1 MKTVGFIGLGVM
13 GQSMVRNLMKAGF
26 AVQAF
31 TRTKEK
37 ASDLL
42 TEGVTWCDSVAAVCQ
57 NADAIIT
64 IVGYPSDVENLYFG
78 DGMILQSAEPGTL
91 VIDMTTSSPILAER
105 IAEAAID
112 RSLLPLDAP
121 VTGGDVG
128 AKKGTLSI
136 LVGGG
141 EYAYKKALPL
151 FEAMGQ
157 SIERMGYAGSG
168 QYGKL
173 ANQIAIAGIMMG
185 NAEMLAF
192 AKQAGLNPDQLRQ
205 TIRGGAAGSWT
216 LENLVPHMIIE
227 DYSPGFFIKHFLK
240 DMKLAL
246 ESASQLNIK
255 LPSLELAH
263 RLYSIL
269 EENGYGENG
278 TQALIEYYLHQD
290 V

>member
-1 MKTVGFIGLGVM
+1 MKTIGFIGLGVM
-13 GQSMVRNLMKAGF
+13 GQAMVRNLMKSGYT
-26 AVQAF
+26 VQAY
-31 TRTKEK
+31 TRTKDK
-37 ASDLL
+37 AADLL
-42 TEGVTWCDSVAAVCQ
+42 AEGVAWCDSIEAACQ
-57 NADAIIT
+57 NADAVIT
-64 IVGYPSDVENLYFG
+64 IVGYPSDVESIYFG
-78 DGMILQSAEPGTL
+78 KGMILDAAEPGTL
-91 VIDMTTSSPILAER
+91 VIDMTTSSPKLAER

-128 AKKGTLSI
+128 AKNGTLSI

-141 EYAYKKALPL
+141 EFAFTKAMPL

-157 SIERMGYAGSG
+157 AIERMGYAGSG
-168 QYGKL
+168 QYAKL

-185 NAEMLAF
+185 NAELLAF
-192 AKQAGLNPDQLRQ
+192 TKRAGLDPDQLRR

-216 LENLVPHMIIE
+216 LENLVPRMIVE
-227 DYSPGFFIKHFLK
+227 DYSPGFFIKHFIK
-240 DMKLAL
+240 DMALAL
-246 ESASQLNIK
+246 ESAKELGVK
-255 LPSLELAH
+255 LPSLELAY

-278 TQALIEYYLHQD
+278 TQALIEYYMHQD

>member
-1 MKTVGFIGLGVM
+1 MKTIGFIGLGVM
-13 GQSMVRNLMKAGF
+13 GQSMVRNLLKAGYT
-26 AVQAF
+26 VQAY
-31 TRTKEK
+31 TRTKDK
-37 ASDLL
+37 AADLL
-42 TEGVTWCDSVAAVCQ
+42 AEGVTWCDSIQAACK

-64 IVGYPSDVENLYFG
+64 IVGYPSDVESIYFG
-78 DGMILQSAEPGTL
+78 DGMILDAAEPGTL
-91 VIDMTTSSPILAER
+91 VIDMTTSSPKLAER

-128 AKKGTLSI
+128 AKNGTLSI

-141 EYAYKKALPL
+141 EFAFAKATPI

-157 SIERMGYAGSG
+157 AIERMGYAGSG
-168 QYGKL
+168 QYAKL

-192 AKQAGLNPDQLRQ
+192 TKRAGLDPEQLRR

-216 LENLVPHMIIE
+216 LENLVPRMIVE
-227 DYSPGFFIKHFLK
+227 DYSPGFFIKHFIK
-240 DMKLAL
+240 DMALAL
-246 ESASQLNIK
+246 ESANELSIK
-255 LPSLELAH
+255 LPSLELAS

-278 TQALIEYYLHQD
+278 TQALIEYYLNQD

>member
-1 MKTVGFIGLGVM
+1 MKTIGFIGLGVM

-26 AVQAF
+26 HVQAY
-31 TRTKEK
+31 TRTKDK
-37 ASDLL
+37 AADLL
-42 TEGVTWCDSVAAVCQ
+42 AEGVSWCDSVASVCQ
-57 NADAIIT
+57 GVDAVIT
-64 IVGYPSDVENLYFG
+64 IVGYPSDVESIYFG

-128 AKKGTLSI
+128 AKNGTLSI

-141 EYAYKKALPL
+141 EYAFSKALPL

-157 SIERMGYAGSG
+157 AIQRMGYAGSG
-168 QYGKL
+168 QYAKL

-192 AKQAGLNPDQLRQ
+192 TKKAGLDAEQLRQ

-216 LENLVPHMIIE
+216 LENLVPRMIVE

-240 DMKLAL
+240 DMALAL
-246 ESASQLNIK
+246 ESAEQLNIK
-255 LPSLELAH
+255 LPSLELASK
-263 RLYSIL
+263 LYSLL
-269 EENGYGENG
+269 EENGYGDNG
-278 TQALIEYYLHQD
+278 TQALVEYYLHQD

>member
-26 AVQAF
+26 EVQAY

-37 ASDLL
+37 AADLL
-42 TEGVTWCDSVAAVCQ
+42 SEGVHWCDSVAAVCQ
-57 NADAIIT
+57 DADAVIT
-64 IVGYPSDVENLYFG
+64 IVGYPSDVESLYFG
-78 DGMILQSAEPGTL
+78 DGMILQSADPGTL
-91 VIDMTTSSPILAER
+91 VIDMTTSSPLLAER

-128 AKKGTLSI
+128 AKNGTLSI

-141 EYAYKKALPL
+141 EFAFTKAMPL

-192 AKQAGLNPDQLRQ
+192 TKRAGLNPDQLRQ

-216 LENLVPHMIIE
+216 LENLVPRMIVE
-227 DYSPGFFIKHFLK
+227 DYAPGFFIKHFLK

-246 ESASQLNIK
+246 ESAEQLNLK
-255 LPSLELAH
+255 LPSLELAYK
-263 RLYSIL
+263 LYSIL

-278 TQALIEYYLHQD
+278 TQALIEYYMHQD

>member
-1 MKTVGFIGLGVM
+1 
-13 GQSMVRNLMKAGF
+13 MVRNLLKAGYT
-26 AVQAF
+26 VQAY
-31 TRTKEK
+31 TRTKDK
-37 ASDLL
+37 AADLL
-42 TEGVTWCDSVAAVCQ
+42 TEGVTWCDSIQAACQ

-64 IVGYPSDVENLYFG
+64 IVGYPSDVESIYFG
-78 DGMILQSAEPGTL
+78 DGMILDAAEPGTL
-91 VIDMTTSSPILAER
+91 VIDMTTSSPKLAER

-128 AKKGTLSI
+128 AKNGTLSI

-141 EYAYKKALPL
+141 EFAFAKATPI

-157 SIERMGYAGSG
+157 AIERMGYAGSG
-168 QYGKL
+168 QYAKL

-192 AKQAGLNPDQLRQ
+192 TKRAGLDPEQLRR

-216 LENLVPHMIIE
+216 LENLVPRMIVE
-227 DYSPGFFIKHFLK
+227 DYSPGFFIKHFIK
-240 DMKLAL
+240 DMALAL
-246 ESASQLNIK
+246 ESANELSIK
-255 LPSLELAH
+255 LPSLELAS

-278 TQALIEYYLHQD
+278 TQALIEYYLNQD

>member
-26 AVQAF
+26 EVQAY

-37 ASDLL
+37 AADLL
-42 TEGVTWCDSVAAVCQ
+42 AEGVRWCDSVEAVCH
-57 NADAIIT
+57 NADAVIT
-64 IVGYPSDVENLYFG
+64 IVGYPSDVESLYFG

-91 VIDMTTSSPILAER
+91 VIDMTTSSPLLAER
-105 IAEAAID
+105 IADAAID

-128 AKKGTLSI
+128 AKNGTLSI

-141 EYAYKKALPL
+141 EYAFTKARPL

-192 AKQAGLNPDQLRQ
+192 TKRAGLNPDQLRQ

-216 LENLVPHMIIE
+216 LENLVPRMIVE
-227 DYSPGFFIKHFLK
+227 DYAPGFFIKHFLK

-246 ESASQLNIK
+246 ESAEQLNIK
-255 LPSLELAH
+255 LPSLELAYK
-263 RLYSIL
+263 LYSIL

-278 TQALIEYYLHQD
+278 TQALIEYYMHQD

>member
-26 AVQAF
+26 EVQAY
-31 TRTKEK
+31 TRAKEK
-37 ASDLL
+37 ATDLL
-42 TEGVTWCDSVAAVCQ
+42 AEGVRWCDSVEAVCQ
-57 NADAIIT
+57 HADAVIT
-64 IVGYPSDVENLYFG
+64 IVGYPSDVESLYFG

-91 VIDMTTSSPILAER
+91 VIDMTTSSPLLAER

-128 AKKGTLSI
+128 AKNGTLSI

-141 EYAYKKALPL
+141 EYAFTKARPL

-192 AKQAGLNPDQLRQ
+192 TKRAGLNPNQLRQ

-216 LENLVPHMIIE
+216 LENLVPRMIVE
-227 DYSPGFFIKHFLK
+227 DYAPGFFIKHFLK

-246 ESASQLNIK
+246 ESAEQLNIK
-255 LPSLELAH
+255 LPSLELAYK
-263 RLYSIL
+263 LYSIL
-269 EENGYGENG
+269 EKNGYGEKG
-278 TQALIEYYLHQD
+278 TQALIEYYMHQD

>member
-1 MKTVGFIGLGVM
+1 MKTIGFIGLGVM
-13 GQSMVRNLMKAGF
+13 GQAMVRNLMKAGF
-26 AVQAF
+26 HVQAH

-37 ASDLL
+37 AIALL
-42 TEGVTWCDSVAAVCQ
+42 ETGVTWCDTVADVCAG
-57 NADAIIT
+57 ADAVIT
-64 IVGYPSDVENLYFG
+64 IVGYPSDVEEVYFG
-78 DGMILQSAEPGTL
+78 EGMILQSAEPGTL

-128 AKKGTLSI
+128 AKNGTLSI

-141 EYAYKKALPL
+141 EFAFMKARPL

-157 SIERMGYAGSG
+157 AIERMGYAGSG
-168 QYGKL
+168 QYAKL

-192 AKQAGLNPDQLRQ
+192 AKKAGLDAEQLRQ

-216 LENLVPHMIIE
+216 LENLVPRMIQE
-227 DYSPGFFIKHFLK
+227 DYSPGFFIKHFIK
-240 DMKLAL
+240 DMGLAL
-246 ESASQLNIK
+246 ASAEQLNVK
-255 LPSLELAH
+255 LPSLELAAK
-263 RLYSIL
+263 LYTIL
-269 EENGYGENG
+269 QENGYGDNG

>member
-13 GQSMVRNLMKAGF
+13 GQSMVRNLLKAGF
-26 AVQAF
+26 AVQAY

-37 ASDLL
+37 AADLL
-42 TEGVTWCDSVAAVCQ
+42 TEGVHWCDSVAEVCQ

-64 IVGYPSDVENLYFG
+64 IVGYPSDVESLYFG
-78 DGMILQSAEPGTL
+78 DGMILETAEPGTL

-128 AKKGTLSI
+128 AKNGTLSI

-141 EYAYKKALPL
+141 DFAFKKALPL

-192 AKQAGLNPDQLRQ
+192 TKRAGLNPDQLRQ

-216 LENLVPHMIIE
+216 LENLVPRMIVE
-227 DYSPGFFIKHFLK
+227 DYAPGFFIKHFLK
-240 DMKLAL
+240 DMKLAI
-246 ESASQLNIK
+246 ESAEQLNVK

-263 RLYSIL
+263 KLYSIL

-278 TQALIEYYLHQD
+278 TQALIEYYMHQD

>member
-1 MKTVGFIGLGVM
+1 MNTIGFIGLGVM
-13 GQSMVRNLMKAGF
+13 GQSMVRNLMKHGF
-26 AVQAF
+26 EVQAF

-37 ASDLL
+37 ASSLL
-42 TEGVTWCDSVAAVCQ
+42 DEGVIWCDSIRDVCQ
-57 NADAIIT
+57 GADAVIT
-64 IVGYPSDVENLYFG
+64 IVGYPSDVEAIYFG
-78 DGMILQSAEPGTL
+78 EGNILDSAEPGTL
-91 VIDMTTSSPILAER
+91 LIDMTTSSPKLAER
-105 IAEAAID
+105 IAETAIE

-128 AKKGTLSI
+128 AKNGTLSI

-141 EYAYKKALPL
+141 EFAYNKAKPL

-168 QYGKL
+168 QYAKL

-192 AKQAGLNPDQLRQ
+192 AKRANLEPEALIR

-216 LENLVPHMIIE
+216 LENLVPRMVVE
-227 DYSPGFFIKHFLK
+227 DYAPGFFIKHFIK
-240 DMKLAL
+240 DMTLAI
-246 ESASQLNIK
+246 ESANELQLK
-255 LPSLELAH
+255 LPGLELAQ
-263 RLYSIL
+263 RLYHIL

>member
-26 AVQAF
+26 EVQAY

-37 ASDLL
+37 ATDLL
-42 TEGVTWCDSVAAVCQ
+42 AEGVRWCDSVEAVCQ
-57 NADAIIT
+57 HADAVIT
-64 IVGYPSDVENLYFG
+64 IVGYPSDVESLYFG

-91 VIDMTTSSPILAER
+91 VIDMTTSSPLLAER

-128 AKKGTLSI
+128 AKNGTLSI

-141 EYAYKKALPL
+141 EYAFTKARPL
-151 FEAMGQ
+151 FKAMGQ

-192 AKQAGLNPDQLRQ
+192 TKRAGLNPDQLRQ

-216 LENLVPHMIIE
+216 LENLVPRMIVE
-227 DYSPGFFIKHFLK
+227 DYAPGFFIKHFLK

-246 ESASQLNIK
+246 ESAEQLNIK
-255 LPSLELAH
+255 LPSLELAYK
-263 RLYSIL
+263 LYSIL
-269 EENGYGENG
+269 EENGYGEKG
-278 TQALIEYYLHQD
+278 TQALIEYYMHQD

>member
-1 MKTVGFIGLGVM
+1 MKTIGFIGLGVM
-13 GQSMVRNLMKAGF
+13 GQSMVRNLMKAGYT
-26 AVQAF
+26 VQAY
-31 TRTKEK
+31 TRTKDK
-37 ASDLL
+37 AADLL
-42 TEGVTWCDSVAAVCQ
+42 AEGVTWCDSIEAACQ
-57 NADAIIT
+57 NADAVIT
-64 IVGYPSDVENLYFG
+64 IVGYPSDVESIYFG
-78 DGMILQSAEPGTL
+78 KGMILDSAEPGTL
-91 VIDMTTSSPILAER
+91 VIDMTTSSPKLAER

-128 AKKGTLSI
+128 AKDGTLSI

-141 EYAYKKALPL
+141 EFAFTKAMPL

-157 SIERMGYAGSG
+157 AIERMGYAGSG
-168 QYGKL
+168 QYAKL

-185 NAEMLAF
+185 NAELLAF
-192 AKQAGLNPDQLRQ
+192 TKRAGLDPDQLRQ

-216 LENLVPHMIIE
+216 LENLVPRMIVA
-227 DYSPGFFIKHFLK
+227 DYSPGFFIKHFIK
-240 DMKLAL
+240 DMALAL
-246 ESASQLNIK
+246 ESAQELGVK
-255 LPSLELAH
+255 LPSLELAY

-278 TQALIEYYLHQD
+278 TQALIEYYMHQD

>member
-26 AVQAF
+26 EVQAY

-37 ASDLL
+37 ATDLL
-42 TEGVTWCDSVAAVCQ
+42 AEGVRWCDSVEAVCQ
-57 NADAIIT
+57 HADAVIT
-64 IVGYPSDVENLYFG
+64 IVGYPSDVESLYFG

-91 VIDMTTSSPILAER
+91 VIDMTTSSPLLAER

-128 AKKGTLSI
+128 AKNGTLSI

-141 EYAYKKALPL
+141 EYAFTKARPL

-192 AKQAGLNPDQLRQ
+192 TKRAGLNPDQLRQ

-216 LENLVPHMIIE
+216 LENLVPRMIVE
-227 DYSPGFFIKHFLK
+227 DYAPGFFIKHFLK

-246 ESASQLNIK
+246 ESAEQLNIK
-255 LPSLELAH
+255 LPSLELAYK
-263 RLYSIL
+263 LYSIL

-278 TQALIEYYLHQD
+278 TQALIEYYMHQD

>member
-1 MKTVGFIGLGVM
+1 MKTIGFIGLGVM
-13 GQSMVRNLMKAGF
+13 GQSMVRNLMRAGF
-26 AVQAF
+26 DVQAY

-37 ASDLL
+37 AADLL
-42 TEGVTWCDSVAAVCQ
+42 AEGVRWCDSVATVCQ
-57 NADAIIT
+57 NADAVIT
-64 IVGYPSDVENLYFG
+64 IVGYPSDVESLYFG

-91 VIDMTTSSPILAER
+91 VIDMTTSSPTLAER

-128 AKKGTLSI
+128 AKNGTLSI

-141 EYAYKKALPL
+141 EYAFTKARPL

-168 QYGKL
+168 QYSKL

-192 AKQAGLNPDQLRQ
+192 AKQAGLNPDQLRH

-216 LENLVPHMIIE
+216 LENLVPRMIIE
-227 DYSPGFFIKHFLK
+227 DYAPGFFIKHFLK
-240 DMKLAL
+240 DMRLAL
-246 ESASQLNIK
+246 ESAAQLNIK

-263 RLYSIL
+263 KLYSIL

-278 TQALIEYYLHQD
+278 TQALIDYYMHQD

>member
-1 MKTVGFIGLGVM
+1 MKTIGFIGLGVM

-26 AVQAF
+26 HVQAY
-31 TRTKEK
+31 TRTKDK
-37 ASDLL
+37 AADLL
-42 TEGVTWCDSVAAVCQ
+42 AEGVSWCDSVASVCQ
-57 NADAIIT
+57 GVDAVIT
-64 IVGYPSDVENLYFG
+64 IVGYPSDVESIYFG

-128 AKKGTLSI
+128 AKNGTLSI

-141 EYAYKKALPL
+141 EYAFSKALPL

-157 SIERMGYAGSG
+157 AIQRMGYAGSG
-168 QYGKL
+168 QYAKL

-192 AKQAGLNPDQLRQ
+192 TKKAGLDAEQLRQ

-216 LENLVPHMIIE
+216 LENLVPRMIVE

-240 DMKLAL
+240 DMALAL
-246 ESASQLNIK
+246 ESSEQLNIK
-255 LPSLELAH
+255 LPSLELASK
-263 RLYSIL
+263 LYSLL
-269 EENGYGENG
+269 EENGYGDNG
-278 TQALIEYYLHQD
+278 TQALVEYYLHQD

>member
-1 MKTVGFIGLGVM
+1 MNTIGFIGLGVM
-13 GQSMVRNLMKAGF
+13 GQSMVRNLKQAGYTLQ
-26 AVQAF
+26 VF

-37 ASDLL
+37 AETLL
-42 TEGVTWCDSVAAVCQ
+42 EEGVTWCESIEAVCHG
-57 NADAIIT
+57 ADAIIT
-64 IVGYPSDVENLYFG
+64 IVGYPSDVEDVYFG
-78 DGMILQSAEPGTL
+78 PGRILDSAEPGTL
-91 VIDMTTSSPILAER
+91 VIDMTTSSPTLAER

-128 AKKGTLSI
+128 AKNGTLSI

-141 EYAYKKALPL
+141 EFAFQKARPL
-151 FEAMGQ
+151 FDAMGK

-168 QYGKL
+168 QYAKL

-192 AKQAGLNPDQLRQ
+192 SKRAGLDATALTQ

-216 LENLVPHMIIE
+216 LENLVPRMIVE
-227 DYSPGFFIKHFLK
+227 DYAPGFFIKHFIK
-240 DMKLAL
+240 DMALAI
-246 ESASQLNIK
+246 ESAETLHIK
-255 LPSLELAH
+255 LPALELAK
-263 RLYSIL
+263 RLYVLL
-269 EENGYGENG
+269 EENGYGEKG
-278 TQALIEYYLHQD
+278 TQALVDYYLHQD

>member
-1 MKTVGFIGLGVM
+1 MKTIGFIGLGVM

-26 AVQAF
+26 HVQAY
-31 TRTKEK
+31 TRTKDK
-37 ASDLL
+37 AADLL
-42 TEGVTWCDSVAAVCQ
+42 AEGVSWCDSVASACQ
-57 NADAIIT
+57 GADAVIT
-64 IVGYPSDVENLYFG
+64 IVGYPSDVESIYFG

-121 VTGGDVG
+121 VTGGDIG
-128 AKKGTLSI
+128 AKNGTLSI

-141 EYAYKKALPL
+141 EYAFSRALPL

-157 SIERMGYAGSG
+157 AIQRMGYAGSG
-168 QYGKL
+168 QYAKL

-192 AKQAGLNPDQLRQ
+192 TKKAGLDAEQLRQ

-216 LENLVPHMIIE
+216 LDNLVPRMIVE

-240 DMKLAL
+240 DMALAL
-246 ESASQLNIK
+246 ESAEQLNIK
-255 LPSLELAH
+255 LPSLELASK
-263 RLYSIL
+263 LYSLL
-269 EENGYGENG
+269 EENGYGDNG
-278 TQALIEYYLHQD
+278 TQALVEYYLHQD

>member
-26 AVQAF
+26 EVQAY

-37 ASDLL
+37 AADLL
-42 TEGVTWCDSVAAVCQ
+42 SEGVHWCDSVAAVCQ
-57 NADAIIT
+57 DADAVIT
-64 IVGYPSDVENLYFG
+64 IVGYPSDVESLYFG
-78 DGMILQSAEPGTL
+78 DGMILQSADPGTL
-91 VIDMTTSSPILAER
+91 VIDMTTSSPLLAER

-128 AKKGTLSI
+128 AKNGTLSI

-141 EYAYKKALPL
+141 EFAFTKAMPL

-192 AKQAGLNPDQLRQ
+192 TKRAGLNPDQLRQ

-216 LENLVPHMIIE
+216 LENLVPRMIVE
-227 DYSPGFFIKHFLK
+227 DYAPGFFIKHFLK

-246 ESASQLNIK
+246 ESAEQLNLK

-263 RLYSIL
+263 KMYSIL
-269 EENGYGENG
+269 QENGYGENG
-278 TQALIEYYLHQD
+278 TQALIEYYMHQD

>member
-1 MKTVGFIGLGVM
+1 MKTIGFIGLGVM

-26 AVQAF
+26 HVQAY
-31 TRTKEK
+31 TRTKDK
-37 ASDLL
+37 AADLL
-42 TEGVTWCDSVAAVCQ
+42 AEGVSWCDSVASVCQ
-57 NADAIIT
+57 GADAVIT
-64 IVGYPSDVENLYFG
+64 IVGYPSDVESIYFG

-128 AKKGTLSI
+128 AKNGTLSI

-141 EYAYKKALPL
+141 EYAFSKALPL

-157 SIERMGYAGSG
+157 AIQRMGYAGSG
-168 QYGKL
+168 QYAKL

-192 AKQAGLNPDQLRQ
+192 TKKAGLDAEQLRQ

-216 LENLVPHMIIE
+216 LENLVPRMIVE

-240 DMKLAL
+240 DMALAL
-246 ESASQLNIK
+246 ESAEQLNIK
-255 LPSLELAH
+255 LPSLELASK
-263 RLYSIL
+263 LYSLL
-269 EENGYGENG
+269 EENGYGDNG
-278 TQALIEYYLHQD
+278 TQALVEYYLHQD

>member
-128 AKKGTLSI
+128 AKNGTLSI

-216 LENLVPHMIIE
+216 LENLVPRMIIE

>member
-1 MKTVGFIGLGVM
+1 
-13 GQSMVRNLMKAGF
+13 MKAGF
-26 AVQAF
+26 EVQAY

-37 ASDLL
+37 ATDLL
-42 TEGVTWCDSVAAVCQ
+42 AEGVRWCDSVEAVCQ
-57 NADAIIT
+57 HADAVIT
-64 IVGYPSDVENLYFG
+64 IVGYPSDVESLYFG

-91 VIDMTTSSPILAER
+91 VIDMTTSSPLLAER

-128 AKKGTLSI
+128 AKNGTLSI

-141 EYAYKKALPL
+141 EYAFTKARPL

-192 AKQAGLNPDQLRQ
+192 TKRAGLNPDQLRQ

-216 LENLVPHMIIE
+216 LENLVPRMIVE
-227 DYSPGFFIKHFLK
+227 DYAPGFFIKHFLK

-246 ESASQLNIK
+246 ESAEQLNIK
-255 LPSLELAH
+255 LPSLELAYK
-263 RLYSIL
+263 LYSIL
-269 EENGYGENG
+269 EENGYGEKG
-278 TQALIEYYLHQD
+278 TQALIEYYMHQD

>member
-26 AVQAF
+26 EVQAY

-37 ASDLL
+37 ATDLL
-42 TEGVTWCDSVAAVCQ
+42 AEGVRWCDSVEAVCQ
-57 NADAIIT
+57 HADAVIT
-64 IVGYPSDVENLYFG
+64 IVGYPSDVESLYFG

-91 VIDMTTSSPILAER
+91 VIDMTTSSPLLAER
-105 IAEAAID
+105 IADAAID

-128 AKKGTLSI
+128 AKNGTLSI

-141 EYAYKKALPL
+141 EYAFTKARPL

-192 AKQAGLNPDQLRQ
+192 TKRAGLNPDQLRQ

-216 LENLVPHMIIE
+216 LENLVPRMIVE
-227 DYSPGFFIKHFLK
+227 DYAPGFFIKHFLK

-246 ESASQLNIK
+246 ESAEQLNIK
-255 LPSLELAH
+255 LPSLELAYK
-263 RLYSIL
+263 LFSIL
-269 EENGYGENG
+269 EENGYGEKG
-278 TQALIEYYLHQD
+278 TQALIEYYMHQD

>member
-1 MKTVGFIGLGVM
+1 MKTIGFIGLGVM
-13 GQSMVRNLMKAGF
+13 GQAMVRNLMKAGF
-26 AVQAF
+26 HVQAH

-37 ASDLL
+37 ATALL
-42 TEGVTWCDSVAAVCQ
+42 EAGVTWCDTVADVCVG
-57 NADAIIT
+57 ADAVIT
-64 IVGYPSDVENLYFG
+64 IVGYPSDVEEIYFG
-78 DGMILQSAEPGTL
+78 EGMILQSAEPGTL

-128 AKKGTLSI
+128 AKNGTLSI

-141 EYAYKKALPL
+141 EFAFTKARPL

-157 SIERMGYAGSG
+157 AIERMGYAGSG
-168 QYGKL
+168 QYAKL

-192 AKQAGLNPDQLRQ
+192 AKKAGLDAEQLRQ

-216 LENLVPHMIIE
+216 LENLVPRMIQE
-227 DYSPGFFIKHFLK
+227 DYSPGFFIKHFIK
-240 DMKLAL
+240 DMGLAL
-246 ESASQLNIK
+246 ASAEQLNVK
-255 LPSLELAH
+255 LPSLELAAK
-263 RLYSIL
+263 LYTIL
-269 EENGYGENG
+269 QENGYGDNG

>member
-1 MKTVGFIGLGVM
+1 MKTIGFIGLGVM

-26 AVQAF
+26 HVQAY
-31 TRTKEK
+31 TRTKDK
-37 ASDLL
+37 AADLL
-42 TEGVTWCDSVAAVCQ
+42 AEGVSWCDSVASVCQ
-57 NADAIIT
+57 GADAVIT
-64 IVGYPSDVENLYFG
+64 IVGYPSDVESIYFG

-128 AKKGTLSI
+128 AKNGTLSI

-141 EYAYKKALPL
+141 EYAFSKALPL

-157 SIERMGYAGSG
+157 AIQRMGYAGSG
-168 QYGKL
+168 QYAKL

-192 AKQAGLNPDQLRQ
+192 TKKAGLDAEQLRQ

-216 LENLVPHMIIE
+216 LENLVPRMIVE

-240 DMKLAL
+240 DMALAL
-246 ESASQLNIK
+246 ESSEQLNIK
-255 LPSLELAH
+255 LPSLELASK
-263 RLYSIL
+263 LYSLL
-269 EENGYGENG
+269 EENGYGDNG
-278 TQALIEYYLHQD
+278 TQALVEYYLHQD

>member
-1 MKTVGFIGLGVM
+1 MKTIGFIGLGVM

-26 AVQAF
+26 HVQAY
-31 TRTKEK
+31 TRTKDK
-37 ASDLL
+37 AADLL
-42 TEGVTWCDSVAAVCQ
+42 TEGVTWCDTVASACQ
-57 NADAIIT
+57 GADAVIT
-64 IVGYPSDVENLYFG
+64 IVGYPADVESIYFG

-128 AKKGTLSI
+128 AKNGTLSI

-141 EYAYKKALPL
+141 EYAFKKALPL

-157 SIERMGYAGSG
+157 AIERMGYAGSG
-168 QYGKL
+168 QYAKL

-192 AKQAGLNPDQLRQ
+192 TKKAGLDAEQLRQ

-216 LENLVPHMIIE
+216 LENLVPRMIAE

-240 DMKLAL
+240 DMALAL
-246 ESASQLNIK
+246 ESAEKLNIK
-255 LPSLELAH
+255 LPSLELASK
-263 RLYSIL
+263 LYSIL

-278 TQALIEYYLHQD
+278 TQALVDYYLHQD

>member
-1 MKTVGFIGLGVM
+1 MKTIGFIGLGVM
-13 GQSMVRNLMKAGF
+13 GQSMVRNLMKAGYT
-26 AVQAF
+26 VQAY
-31 TRTKEK
+31 TRTKDK
-37 ASDLL
+37 AADLL
-42 TEGVTWCDSVAAVCQ
+42 AEGVTWCDSIEAACQ
-57 NADAIIT
+57 NADAVIT
-64 IVGYPSDVENLYFG
+64 IVGYPSDVESIYFG
-78 DGMILQSAEPGTL
+78 KGMILDSAEPGTL
-91 VIDMTTSSPILAER
+91 VIDMTTSSPKLAER

-128 AKKGTLSI
+128 AKNGTLSI

-141 EYAYKKALPL
+141 EFAFTKAMPL

-157 SIERMGYAGSG
+157 AIERMGYAGGG
-168 QYGKL
+168 QYAKL

-185 NAEMLAF
+185 NAELLAF
-192 AKQAGLNPDQLRQ
+192 TKRAGLDPDQLRQ

-216 LENLVPHMIIE
+216 LENLVPRMIVE
-227 DYSPGFFIKHFLK
+227 DYSPGFFIKHFIK
-240 DMKLAL
+240 DMALAL
-246 ESASQLNIK
+246 ESAKELGVK
-255 LPSLELAH
+255 LPSLELAY

-278 TQALIEYYLHQD
+278 TQALIEYYMNQD

>member
-1 MKTVGFIGLGVM
+1 MKTIGFIGLGVM
-13 GQSMVRNLMKAGF
+13 GQAMVRNLLKAGF
-26 AVQAF
+26 TVQAY

-37 ASDLL
+37 ATDLL
-42 TEGVTWCDSVAAVCQ
+42 TEGVTWCESIREVCRG
-57 NADAIIT
+57 ADAIIT
-64 IVGYPSDVENLYFG
+64 IVGYPTDVESVYFG
-78 DGMILQSAEPGTL
+78 ENMILDAAEAGTL
-91 VIDMTTSSPILAER
+91 VIDMTTSSPVLAER

-141 EYAYKKALPL
+141 EFAFSKALPI
-151 FEAMGQ
+151 FKAMGQ
-157 SIERMGYAGSG
+157 AIERMGYAGSG
-168 QYGKL
+168 QYAKL

-192 AKQAGLNPDQLRQ
+192 AKKANLDPSQLIS
-205 TIRGGAAGSWT
+205 TIQGGAAGSWT
-216 LENLVPHMIIE
+216 LENLVPRMIVE
-227 DYSPGFFIKHFLK
+227 DYSPGFFIKHFIK
-240 DMKLAL
+240 DMNLAL
-246 ESASQLNIK
+246 ESAKTLNVT
-255 LPSLELAH
+255 LPSLELAT

-269 EENGYGENG
+269 HENGFGENG
-278 TQALIEYYLHQD
+278 TQALIEYYMNQE